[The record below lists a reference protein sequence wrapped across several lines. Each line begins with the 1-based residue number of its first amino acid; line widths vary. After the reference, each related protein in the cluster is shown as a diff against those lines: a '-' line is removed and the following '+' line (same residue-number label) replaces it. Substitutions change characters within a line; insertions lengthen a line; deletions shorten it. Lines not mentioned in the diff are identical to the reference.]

1 MADIAVAAAE
11 FLGVV
16 VRGLHRLPLV
26 LLVAAGVVLVAALAV
41 ALPAVL
47 SVAVAARIRLVARQ
61 FVFRLTLLASG
72 GR

>member
-16 VRGLHRLPLV
+16 ARGLHRLPLV
-26 LLVAAGVVLVAALAV
+26 LLVAAGAALVAALAV

-47 SVAVAARIRLVARQ
+47 LVAVAARIRLVARQ
-61 FVFRLTLLASG
+61 FVFRFSLLARG